1 MLNLLLHKRP
11 CVQLP
16 PYPCTQLCSF
26 SLSLPLTEHSWSNKT
41 ILFPLY
47 SFPSFSCCYCCKAED
62 HVYSDW
68 RTFQGLIK
76 IPWEE
81 EQPFDPL
88 NYLSLSV
95 FRRSS
100 LLCPYTLQQMS
111 PKPHICA
118 MQHYFVFFLSVL
130 SWYLYLHWVF
140 SGMAL
145 TLYLTFVEKWK
156 DSKI

>member
-26 SLSLPLTEHSWSNKT
+26 SLSLPLSEHSWSNKT
-41 ILFPLY
+41 VLFPAY
-47 SFPSFSCCYCCKAED
+47 SFPSSSCCYCCRVD

-88 NYLSLSV
+88 NYLSLSF

-111 PKPHICA
+111 TKPYIYTMH
-118 MQHYFVFFLSVL
+118 HYFLFSLKFYPDIYICIEWSGIALNK
-130 SWYLYLHWVF
+130 YLKIY
-140 SGMAL
+140 
-145 TLYLTFVEKWK
+145 VEIWK
-156 DSKI
+156 DNRI